1 MEIKGLGNKL
11 TFKTPNVSCF
21 MNFETKI
28 GDFKSNEKDIST
40 NFAYNQYKGEIN
52 EFRWDINK
60 KILAFSAK
68 EGTMGSRFT
77 STHPMQDSL
86 TFYCK
91 KAEYNMVSSII
102 KMEGVEEIL
111 IADSRIIPDG
121 GKVNIFPEA
130 KMETLKNAT
139 IEGDTAN
146 MYHVIEKATLDV
158 NGFSSSNIHCA
169 RPNLFLGSSFGKGMM
184 AAGVEGSTLSPW
196 LSYNPLFNT

>member
-1 MEIKGLGNKL
+1 MFNQGTKMHGLLILENNGLSGDGFLDFVEAKITSNQMRFKSTTMKADTSSMEIKGLGNKL

-77 STHPMQDSL
+77 SPIL
-86 TFYCK
+86 CK
-91 KAEYNMVSSII
+91 IALLSIVR
-102 KMEGVEEIL
+102 KQ
-111 IADSRIIPDG
+111 
-121 GKVNIFPEA
+121 N
-130 KMETLKNAT
+130 T
-139 IEGDTAN
+139 I
-146 MYHVIEKATLDV
+146 
-158 NGFSSSNIHCA
+158 
-169 RPNLFLGSSFGKGMM
+169 
-184 AAGVEGSTLSPW
+184 W
-196 LSYNPLFNT
+196 